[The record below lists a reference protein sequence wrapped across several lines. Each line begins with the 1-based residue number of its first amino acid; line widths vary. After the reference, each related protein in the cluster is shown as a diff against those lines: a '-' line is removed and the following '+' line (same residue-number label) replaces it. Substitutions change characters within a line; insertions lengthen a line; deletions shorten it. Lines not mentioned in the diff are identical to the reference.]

1 VAALSGRVHV
11 YEGYDLRTV
20 TFPTR
25 VLAML
30 GVKTLILTNAA
41 GGVNAEYAQ
50 GTVMVIDDHL
60 NLMGGNPLIGP
71 NDDRLGLRFPDMST
85 VYSIRL
91 RAVTDAVAAQLGITL
106 RHGVY
111 AAVPG
116 PSYETPAE
124 IRYLRVIG
132 ADAVGM
138 STVPEAIA
146 ARHVGVEV
154 LGLSSITNMA
164 AGLQPKPLD
173 HRDTLENVRLVR
185 GQFNALLEGVI
196 ARL

>member
-1 VAALSGRVHV
+1 
-11 YEGYDLRTV
+11 
-20 TFPTR
+20 
-25 VLAML
+25 
-30 GVKTLILTNAA
+30 
-41 GGVNAEYAQ
+41 
-50 GTVMVIDDHL
+50 
-60 NLMGGNPLIGP
+60 MGGNPLIGP

-124 IRYLRVIG
+124 IQYLRVIG